1 MCVVVGEFE
10 MKRLKILLPLF
21 LLALVLVACGGQAAP
36 AVVSEFAEPDINL
49 EDLAKDLDVQTVY
62 DLKDHRDV
70 YLLDVREQYEYDEK
84 HIPEINLL
92 PMSEVQ
98 NRLDE
103 IPADKEVI
111 LTCRSGNRSSQVAQ
125 FLQQNGYENVHNM
138 SGGIIAWEEAG
149 YPVDR

>member
-1 MCVVVGEFE
+1 
-10 MKRLKILLPLF
+10 
-21 LLALVLVACGGQAAP
+21 
-36 AVVSEFAEPDINL
+36 
-49 EDLAKDLDVQTVY
+49 
-62 DLKDHRDV
+62 
-70 YLLDVREQYEYDEK
+70 VREQYEYDEK

-92 PMSEVQ
+92 PMSEIQ